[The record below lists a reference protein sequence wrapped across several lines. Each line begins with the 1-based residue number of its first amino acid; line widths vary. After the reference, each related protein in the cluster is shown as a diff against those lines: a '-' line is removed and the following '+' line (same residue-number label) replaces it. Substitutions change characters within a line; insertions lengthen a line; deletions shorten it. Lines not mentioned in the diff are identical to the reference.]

1 MTNIL
6 IIGQK
11 SFVAKN
17 FIFDFKDKFNFFYF
31 QRYFKKNN
39 KNYSIILENFIRNNK
54 IKLILNFAGNNDNSF
69 VNKNFEKILVSN
81 FYLPIT
87 LLKLSDK
94 LKIPLFLFLSKD
106 MNNNNLLKNFY
117 SISKNMLKSFIYNN
131 NFKCKLRILNLDSL
145 YGPYDLNY
153 NRIFPSI
160 FYNIYNKK
168 KKKTNLY
175 QIKNF
180 TYVKDLNKILYKLI
194 YKKDHFIYKN
204 IKSDKINI
212 TKVYK
217 LLIKNKNI
225 DLKKKRIQY
234 RSLFLTSEW
243 YKKYYGKK

>member
-1 MTNIL
+1 M
-6 IIGQK
+6 
-11 SFVAKN
+11 
-17 FIFDFKDKFNFFYF
+17 
-31 QRYFKKNN
+31 
-39 KNYSIILENFIRNNK
+39 
-54 IKLILNFAGNNDNSF
+54 
-69 VNKNFEKILVSN
+69 
-81 FYLPIT
+81 
-87 LLKLSDK
+87 
-94 LKIPLFLFLSKD
+94 
-106 MNNNNLLKNFY
+106 
-117 SISKNMLKSFIYNN
+117 
-131 NFKCKLRILNLDSL
+131 